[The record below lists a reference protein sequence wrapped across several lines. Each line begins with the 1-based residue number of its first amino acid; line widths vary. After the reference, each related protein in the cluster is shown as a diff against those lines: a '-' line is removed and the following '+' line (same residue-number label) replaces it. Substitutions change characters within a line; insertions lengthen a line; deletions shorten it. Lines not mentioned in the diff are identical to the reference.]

1 MKKSF
6 IFFICYFITNLCF
19 GQIKFTTE
27 CPSSVDINST
37 FRVQYT
43 INSTDAAD
51 FVAPNFDD
59 FILLYGPSTSVRKSY
74 SNTNGKVSSTSTTT
88 YTFTLEP
95 KEKGTFKIPGASIKV
110 NGKTYTSSQKKL
122 SVTGDTKKNDRPAQN
137 KTNQAI
143 QNVNGPITN
152 KDLYFTVTTNKKNVY
167 EQEPIVLTYKFYAK
181 VGVQLSNIMLKKK
194 PDLKGFLSQEVPLNR
209 EMDPSTEEVN
219 GHLYRVGTNLQY
231 VLFPQ
236 HNGKLTIP
244 SIGFDCEVI
253 QQDTSIDFIDAFF
266 NGVGHI
272 SRKIQRN
279 TPELQ
284 IEVRP
289 LPSPSPTN
297 FSGGVGK
304 MDVNA
309 ELLTTSLETHELCTY
324 RVSLSGSG
332 NLQLIKAPQ
341 IEFPKDFDVYPAKTI
356 DETTLTTDGIS
367 GKIHFDY
374 TFVPKNAGEYF
385 IPSTKFVY
393 FDSSAEKYVTLTTDS
408 INISVKQGN
417 KSIDEVQ
424 TFSNS
429 INTDIKPLHTKQEQ
443 ASSIEYGS
451 IIYILLHICLLL
463 LFVCSH
469 IILRKYQSFSNS
481 AKVKNKKAQ
490 KIAKKKLANAYLLI
504 NAENSLLF
512 YTELEQAIYQY
523 LDSKLHIETSQISKE
538 QLKGEL
544 EKRNIAEHTLEKCIH
559 VLENCE
565 YARFAP
571 PSDKSNKD
579 ALYREAMN
587 IINEIEEY

>member
-6 IFFICYFITNLCF
+6 IFFVCYLITTLCF

-27 CPSSVDINST
+27 CPSNVDINST

-43 INSTDAAD
+43 INSTDASD

-74 SNTNGKVSSTSTTT
+74 SNTNGKVSSISTTT

-95 KEKGTFKIPGASIKV
+95 KEKGTFKIPEASIKV
-110 NGKTYTSSQKKL
+110 NGKIYTSTQKKL
-122 SVTGDTKKNDRPAQN
+122 TVTGDAKQNNNTIQN
-137 KTNQAI
+137 KNNHTI
-143 QNVNGPITN
+143 QNINGPITN
-152 KDLYFTVTTNKKNVY
+152 KDLYFTVTTNKKTVY
-167 EQEPIVLTYKFYAK
+167 EQEPIVLTYKFYSK

-209 EMDPSTEEVN
+209 DMDPSTEEVN

-253 QQDTSIDFIDAFF
+253 QQDNSIDFIDAFF

-272 SRKIQRN
+272 SKKVQRN

-289 LPSPSPTN
+289 LPTPTPSN

-304 MDVNA
+304 MDLNA
-309 ELLTTSLETHELCTY
+309 ELLDTPLETHELCTY
-324 RVSLSGSG
+324 RVTLSGSG
-332 NLQLIKAPQ
+332 NLQLIKAPK
-341 IEFPKDFDVYPAKTI
+341 IEFPKDFDVYPAKTT
-356 DETTLTTDGIS
+356 DETTLTTEGIS

-374 TFVPKNAGEYF
+374 TFVPKNAGEYL
-385 IPSTKFVY
+385 IPSTEFVY
-393 FDSSAEKYVTLTTDS
+393 FDCNAEKYITLTADS
-408 INISVKQGN
+408 INISIKQGN
-417 KSIDEVQ
+417 KSIDDIEKVSQ
-424 TFSNS
+424 TKD
-429 INTDIKPLHTKQEQ
+429 TDIKPLHTNQEQ
-443 ASSIEYGS
+443 ASSIKYGS
-451 IIYILLHICLLL
+451 IKYILLHIFFLL
-463 LFVCSH
+463 LFIGFH

-490 KIAKKKLANAYLLI
+490 KVAKKKLANAHLLI
-504 NAENSLLF
+504 KAENSLLF
-512 YTELEQAIYQY
+512 YAELEHAIYQY

-538 QLKGEL
+538 QLKEEL
-544 EKRNIAEHTLEKCIH
+544 VKRNIPEHTSEKCIK

-571 PSDKSNKD
+571 PSDISNKD
-579 ALYREAMN
+579 SLYRETMD